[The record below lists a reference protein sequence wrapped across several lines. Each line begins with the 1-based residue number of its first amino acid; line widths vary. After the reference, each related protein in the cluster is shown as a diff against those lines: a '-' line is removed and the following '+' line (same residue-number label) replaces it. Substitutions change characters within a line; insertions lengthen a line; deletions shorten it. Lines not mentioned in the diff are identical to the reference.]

1 MRTTLCAAILG
12 TMLLT
17 LGLAAGAAADSIY
30 LKNGRVIRS
39 DDVSI
44 DGERLVFFQFGGYQ
58 TIPMELVD
66 RVEKD
71 GWVAPGSPGR
81 RPLPGADQ
89 PAPENPAAAAPAAPT
104 GDSAAALQALAG
116 MMGDGGGGIDASQ
129 ALQLLQG
136 LGAQQGAGAGGG
148 MEALAPLLGMLG
160 GTTGGGLG
168 GGLGDIA
175 GDLGAI
181 QTVLPALTRLGAA
194 LFAPEYSASAT
205 EAAARELISSLEALG
220 VSPAEIRARAA
231 QMGVPADILDKIRKR

>member
-1 MRTTLCAAILG
+1 MRNTACGAILG
-12 TMLLT
+12 AMLLT
-17 LGLAAGAAADSIY
+17 LGLAPAAAADSIY

-39 DDVSI
+39 DDVAI

-58 TIPMELVD
+58 TIPMALVD

-89 PAPENPAAAAPAAPT
+89 PAPETPAAASPTAPT

-116 MMGDGGGGIDASQ
+116 MMGDGGGVDASM
-129 ALQLLQG
+129 ALQLLQS
-136 LGAQQGAGAGGG
+136 LGAQQGAGAG
-148 MEALAPLLGMLG
+148 MDALAPLLGMLG
-160 GTTGGGLG
+160 GGGLG
-168 GGLGDIA
+168 GGLGDVA

-181 QTVLPALTRLGAA
+181 QTVLPALSRLGAA